1 MSGSHRAARG
11 GGRAAAREARRQQSR
26 RRNQIIGAGAA
37 AVLVLGGGGFAAVN
51 AFGGSDS
58 PGDSKSSPDANKS
71 GGGDENALADA
82 KVLIDGPAAKP
93 LTATGSWAIAA
104 TADGSSAPDKSFVC
118 QAQRFADPAGI
129 RTWVR
134 TFKNATTKDTA
145 VQYVEVSND
154 TAAAGKS
161 YTTITGWLSQCNTP
175 QVRLVAS
182 YVTEGLGERGVIAVF
197 GQPTGSKSSKFRT
210 VSVTTAGQA
219 TMVVEHD
226 TTGSTTPKPDGVLAT
241 ASAGL
246 KKICAETGADC
257 GSGALAATAGLLP
270 TQESA
275 GFMAPIDL
283 PVLSSIEKPWVSVD
297 GEVRSGT
304 LCEKI
309 DLKKAKATK
318 YKTQTYVVPEAQVPT
333 EFGMDATVAKFGTP
347 AAASAFVTQI
357 RKNVDGCAKSTS
369 TATVKSTGSI
379 SAGALKGEAWK
390 ASYDTGGGKIFT
402 FRIGIAGS
410 GDRAVYLLYPV
421 LKNLDIT
428 DSVFTDVLSR
438 AADRSAAFK

>member
-1 MSGSHRAARG
+1 MSGSHRAPRG

-26 RRNQIIGAGAA
+26 RRNQMIGAGAA
-37 AVLVLGGGGFAAVN
+37 VLVLLGGGGIAAVN
-51 AFGGSDS
+51 AFGGDDS
-58 PGDSKSSPDANKS
+58 PGDAKAGNPDDTK
-71 GGGDENALADA
+71 GGDKDQLADA
-82 KVLIDGPAAKP
+82 KVLIDGPAAKS
-93 LTATGSWAIAA
+93 LSATGSWAVAT

-118 QAQRFADPAGI
+118 QVQRFADPAGV

-134 TFKNATTKDTA
+134 TFRNAATKDSA

-154 TAAAGKS
+154 TAAAAKS
-161 YTTITGWLSQCNTP
+161 YSTITTWLSQCNTP

-182 YVTEGLGERGVIAVF
+182 YTTQGLGDRGLIAVF

-219 TMVVEHD
+219 TMVLEHD
-226 TTGSTTPKPDGVLAT
+226 TTGGTPPKPDAVLAT

-246 KKICAETGADC
+246 KRICAETGANC
-257 GSGALAATAGLLP
+257 GTGTLAAKPGLLP
-270 TQESA
+270 STEAA

-283 PVLSSIEKPWVSVD
+283 PVLASIDKPWVSVP

-318 YKTQTYVVPEAQVPT
+318 YKTQTYVVPEAQAPT
-333 EFGMDATVAKFGTP
+333 EFGLDATVAKFASP
-347 AAASAFVTQI
+347 AAASAFVLQI
-357 RKNVDGCAKSTS
+357 RKNVDGCAKTTS
-369 TATVKSTGSI
+369 TATVKSTGTL
-379 SAGALKGEAWK
+379 ALSTVKGEAWK
-390 ASYDTGGGKIFT
+390 ATYDTGGGKVFT
-402 FRIGIAGS
+402 FRIGIAGA

-428 DSVFTDVLSR
+428 DSAFTEILGR
-438 AADRSAAFK
+438 AAERSATFK

>member
-1 MSGSHRAARG
+1 LSGSHRAPRG

-37 AVLVLGGGGFAAVN
+37 AVLVLGGGGFAALN
-51 AFGGSDS
+51 AFGGDDS
-58 PGDSKSSPDANKS
+58 PGDSKSSPDSTN
-71 GGGDENALADA
+71 GGGDKNALADA

-93 LTATGSWAIAA
+93 LTASGSWAIAT
-104 TADGSSAPDKSFVC
+104 TADGSSAPDKSFIC
-118 QAQRFADPAGI
+118 QAQRFADPAGV

-161 YTTITGWLSQCNTP
+161 YTTITGWLSQCSTP

-182 YVTEGLGERGVIAVF
+182 YTTEGLGERGVIAVY
-197 GQPTGSKSSKFRT
+197 GQPTGTKTSKYRT

-219 TMVVEHD
+219 TMVFEHD
-226 TTGSTTPKPDGVLAT
+226 TTGGTPPKPDGVLAT

-246 KKICAETGADC
+246 KRICAETGADC
-257 GSGALAATAGLLP
+257 GSGTLQATSGLLP
-270 TQESA
+270 TLESA

-283 PVLSSIEKPWVSVD
+283 PVLSSVEKPWVSVD

-318 YKTQTYVVPEAQVPT
+318 YKTQTYVVPDAQVPT
-333 EFGMDATVAKFGTP
+333 EFGMDATVAKFASP
-347 AAASAFVTQI
+347 AASAAFVAQI
-357 RKNVDGCAKSTS
+357 RKNVDGCSKTTS

-379 SAGALKGEAWK
+379 SLGAVKGEAWK
-390 ASYDTGGGKIFT
+390 ATYDTGGGKVFT

-421 LKNLDIT
+421 LKSLDIT
-428 DSVFTDVLSR
+428 DSVFTDILGR
-438 AADRSAAFK
+438 AADRSATFK

>member
-1 MSGSHRAARG
+1 MSGSHRAPRG

-26 RRNQIIGAGAA
+26 RRNQLIGAGAA
-37 AVLVLGGGGFAAVN
+37 AVILIGGGGFAAVN
-51 AFGGSDS
+51 AFGGDDS
-58 PGDSKSSPDANKS
+58 PGGSKSSSPDANK
-71 GGGDENALADA
+71 GGENALSDA

-93 LTATGSWAIAA
+93 LTAAGSWAIAA

-118 QAQRFADPAGI
+118 QAQRFADPAGV

-134 TFKNATTKDTA
+134 TFKNAATKDTA

-154 TAAAGKS
+154 TTAAGKAYS
-161 YTTITGWLSQCNTP
+161 TITGWLSQCNTP
-175 QVRLVAS
+175 QVRLVSS
-182 YVTEGLGERGVIAVF
+182 YTTEGLGERGVIAVF
-197 GQPTGSKSSKFRT
+197 GQPTGSKSNKYRT
-210 VSVTTAGQA
+210 VSVSTAGQA
-219 TMVVEHD
+219 TMVFEHD
-226 TTGSTTPKPDGVLAT
+226 STGSTPPKPDGVLAT
-241 ASAGL
+241 AGAGL
-246 KKICAETGADC
+246 KRICTETGADC
-257 GSGALAATAGLLP
+257 GSGSLQARTGLLP

-283 PVLSSIEKPWVSVD
+283 PVLSSIDKPWVSVD

-333 EFGMDATVAKFGTP
+333 EFGLDATVARFATP
-347 AAASAFVTQI
+347 AAAAAFVTQI

-379 SAGALKGEAWK
+379 NLAATKGEAWK
-390 ASYDTGGGKIFT
+390 ATYDTGGGKVFT

-428 DSVFTDVLSR
+428 DTAFTEILSR
-438 AADRSAAFK
+438 AADRSATFK

>member
-1 MSGSHRAARG
+1 MSGSHRAPRG

-26 RRNQIIGAGAA
+26 RRNQLIGAGAA
-37 AVLVLGGGGFAAVN
+37 VVVLLGGGGIAAVN
-51 AFGGSDS
+51 AFGGDDS
-58 PGDSKSSPDANKS
+58 PGDSKSSSPDDS
-71 GGGDENALADA
+71 QGGGGDENALADA

-93 LTATGSWAIAA
+93 LTASGSWAIAA

-134 TFKNATTKDTA
+134 TFKNAATKDTA

-154 TAAAGKS
+154 TAAAGKA

-182 YVTEGLGERGVIAVF
+182 YTAEGLGERGVIAVF
-197 GQPTGSKSSKFRT
+197 GQPNGTKSSKYRT

-219 TMVVEHD
+219 TMVLEHD
-226 TTGSTTPKPDGVLAT
+226 TTGGTPPKPDGVLAT
-241 ASAGL
+241 AGAGL
-246 KKICAETGADC
+246 KRICTETGADC
-257 GSGALAATAGLLP
+257 GSGNLQAKTGLLS

-283 PVLSSIEKPWVSVD
+283 PVLSSVEKPWVSVD

-318 YKTQTYVVPEAQVPT
+318 YKTQTYVVPEAPVPT
-333 EFGMDATVAKFGTP
+333 EFGMDATVAKFATP
-347 AAASAFVTQI
+347 AASAAFVAQI

-369 TATVKSTGSI
+369 TATVKSTGSLT
-379 SAGALKGEAWK
+379 SAVKGETWK
-390 ASYDTGGGKIFT
+390 ATYDTGGGKVFT

-428 DSVFTDVLSR
+428 DTVFTEVLAR
-438 AADRSAAFK
+438 AADRSATFK